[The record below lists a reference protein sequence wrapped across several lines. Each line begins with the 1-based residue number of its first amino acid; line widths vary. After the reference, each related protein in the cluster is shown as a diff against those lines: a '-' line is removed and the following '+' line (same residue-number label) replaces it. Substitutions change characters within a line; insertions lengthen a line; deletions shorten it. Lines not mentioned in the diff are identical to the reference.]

1 MNLKKRINTLE
12 ALHAPKKEQP
22 SAWVAMIA
30 VDGKVTLSHAKH
42 ETIHLNNR
50 NELHQFIIDND
61 LEGFQVLIVD
71 IVNAK
76 GEQPIER

>member
-12 ALHAPKKEQP
+12 ALHAQKKELP
-22 SAWVAMIA
+22 SAWVAQIA
-30 VDGKVTLSHAKH
+30 VDGKVKLSHAKH

-50 NELHQFIIDND
+50 DELQDFIKDND

-71 IVNAK
+71 IVNARGK
-76 GEQPIER
+76 PPIEL